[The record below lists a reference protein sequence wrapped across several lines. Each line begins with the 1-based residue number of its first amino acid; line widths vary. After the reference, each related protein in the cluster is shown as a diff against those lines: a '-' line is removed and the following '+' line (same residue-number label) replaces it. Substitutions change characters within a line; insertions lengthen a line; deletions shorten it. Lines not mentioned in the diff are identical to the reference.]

1 MMRLWVAKIDVEG
14 VNNGAM
20 LGKTFLGR
28 ISRVHI
34 VLLAVTLNL
43 FKPTTIPVQP
53 KWGTKFDH
61 SGVLY
66 AAFGVARRLRMTST
80 TRKILARVYTIIRR

>member
-20 LGKTFLGR
+20 LDKTFLGR

-34 VLLAVTLNL
+34 VLLAVTSYNNSSQ
-43 FKPTTIPVQP
+43 PT
-53 KWGTKFDH
+53 WGTIFDH

-66 AAFGVARRLRMTST
+66 AAFGVARRLRKTST